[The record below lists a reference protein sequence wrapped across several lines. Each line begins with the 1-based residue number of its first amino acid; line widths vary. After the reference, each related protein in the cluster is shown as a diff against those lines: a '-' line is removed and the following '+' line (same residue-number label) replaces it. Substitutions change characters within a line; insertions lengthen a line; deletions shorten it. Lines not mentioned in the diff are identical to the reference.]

1 MDFVRRRGGLGAE
14 NFFNRMLNLSVSVIN
29 LCTHDMLQFD
39 SATSNVDVT
48 MVANIQNFE
57 EQCVPAPV
65 QELQEP
71 LNLAH

>member
-1 MDFVRRRGGLGAE
+1 MIYRDV
-14 NFFNRMLNLSVSVIN
+14 
-29 LCTHDMLQFD
+29 LQFD

-57 EQCVPAPV
+57 EQCVPTPV

>member
-1 MDFVRRRGGLGAE
+1 MALLICVFQL
-14 NFFNRMLNLSVSVIN
+14 
-29 LCTHDMLQFD
+29 D
-39 SATSNVDVT
+39 SPTGNVDVT